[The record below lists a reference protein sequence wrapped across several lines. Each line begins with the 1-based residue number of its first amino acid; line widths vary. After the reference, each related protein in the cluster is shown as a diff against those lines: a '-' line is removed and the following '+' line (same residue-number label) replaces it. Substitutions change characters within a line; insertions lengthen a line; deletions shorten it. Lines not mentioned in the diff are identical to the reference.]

1 MSDDDPLLDQADALM
16 RRHRVYVAGAAS
28 TAAGSGS
35 EAEDD
40 DLPLLTDVVGAEP
53 PSETVAADIDLE
65 RRLAEHHAALIHELE
80 TWLDEQLPQL
90 VIRAM
95 DGITDHLVT
104 QITRLAQE
112 QLLPRLD
119 LILKPAPEDFPQGD
133 FRRGNDEPSG

>member
-1 MSDDDPLLDQADALM
+1 MSDDDSLLDQADALM

-28 TAAGSGS
+28 TAPEPALVDES
-35 EAEDD
+35 D
-40 DLPLLTDVVGAEP
+40 DLPLLTDIVAAEP
-53 PSETVAADIDLE
+53 PTETAGADIDLE
-65 RRLAEHHAALIHELE
+65 RRLAEHHAALVLELE

-104 QITRLAQE
+104 QITRRAQE

-119 LILKPAPEDFPQGD
+119 VMLKSAPEDC
-133 FRRGNDEPSG
+133 DESSG